1 MRVGNVTSMRLKSEG
16 KACNLESLLDMLP
29 GVGLKLQNSEQHKHL
44 VRAETR
50 DQKEV
55 PQNTE

>member
-1 MRVGNVTSMRLKSEG
+1 MRLKSEG